1 MPAKE
6 LVSLTDTADLYATA
20 TGLIE
25 RSAAAYAPGA
35 PGGTGDDGP
44 FGPASVTWRMSAD
57 LASPVAGLRSLL
69 MQALHPLAMAG
80 MDQRGGWRRDPVG
93 RFATTTAYP
102 ATVTFGA
109 RAAALGAAVRVR
121 RIHDHVRGA
130 DALTGHPYAAGDPAL
145 LLWVHGTL
153 VNSVL
158 VAGSL
163 AGTVL
168 SAADSNRYLAEMVTA
183 AELTGVPRHLVP
195 SNIPELD
202 LYIASVRPTLR
213 CTPAAAES
221 MAYLLDPPG
230 LDEDTAEIWQ
240 DVRDAAIAV
249 LPRWARQMYGY
260 AAPPPL
266 TPGRWTELRQSLGV
280 LDAMFLG
287 QPGTLEARQ
296 RIALRMRAARPA

>member
-93 RFATTTAYP
+93 RFAATTAYP
-102 ATVTFGA
+102 ATVTFGD

-130 DALTGHPYAAGDPAL
+130 DALTGHPHAAGDPAL
-145 LLWVHGTL
+145 VHGTL

-183 AELTGVPRHLVP
+183 AGLTGLPRHLVP

-202 LYIASVRPTLR
+202 LISPRSGRPCAARQRPPNRWPTYSIR
-213 CTPAAAES
+213 RAWTRTPPRSGRMSATPRS
-221 MAYLLDPPG
+221 PCS
-230 LDEDTAEIWQ
+230 
-240 DVRDAAIAV
+240 
-249 LPRWARQMYGY
+249 PRWARQMYGY

-296 RIALRMRAARPA
+296 RIAQRMRAARPA